1 MKILRTVLWIMVAVF
16 AGVASYAWLTIGNDP
31 KIVNQGTVKIGG
43 PFELV
48 RHTGD
53 PITDKELLGKS
64 HAIFFGFTNCPDIC
78 PTTLLE
84 TAGWMKELGEDAN
97 KMGFYFFTVDP
108 EHDTPQVMSDY
119 VNAFDSRIVGITGDA
134 AKMTETIKSYRA
146 YAKRVELDDG
156 DYTMDHSAFVMLFD
170 PAGDFQ
176 GTISYG
182 ESNDIAVEKLR
193 RLIKNG

>member
-1 MKILRTVLWIMVAVF
+1 MKILRMVLWAMVVIF
-16 AGVASYAWLTIGNDP
+16 GGVASYAWLTIGNEP
-31 KIVNQGTVKIGG
+31 KVVDQGTVRIGG
-43 PFELV
+43 PFNLV
-48 RHTGD
+48 SHKGA
-53 PITDKELLGKS
+53 PITDKDLAGKS

-84 TAGWMKELGEDAN
+84 TAGWMKELGSDAD

-108 EHDTPQVMSDY
+108 EHDTPEVMTEY
-119 VNAFDSRIVGITGDA
+119 INAFDSRIMGVTGDPEE
-134 AKMTETIKSYRA
+134 MTKTIKSYRA

-156 DYTMDHSAFVMLFD
+156 DYTMDHSAFIMLFT
-170 PAGDFQ
+170 AEGDFK

-182 ESNDIAVEKLR
+182 ESNEIAVEKLR